1 MATDARNDPFRSYN
15 FSIEIDGVPSG
26 GFAEV
31 SGLTAEAKPVDYREG
46 TDRQSNVRKLAGP
59 ASYGPMTLKRGY
71 TKDTT
76 LWNWYGNI
84 LNGQPDRRNV
94 TIVLMNE
101 AREPQLRWH
110 AADALITKIEGP
122 SLKASGNEVAM
133 ESVELVHEGLTLEI

>member
-1 MATDARNDPFRSYN
+1 MATDTRNDPFRGYN
-15 FSIEIDGVPSG
+15 FSIEIDGVPTG

-31 SGLTAEAKPVDYREG
+31 SGLTAEVKTVDYREG

-59 ASYGPMTLKRGY
+59 ASFGVIKLTRGY
-71 TKDTT
+71 TKDDA
-76 LWNWYGNI
+76 LWKWYGNI

-110 AADALITKIEGP
+110 VDGALITKIEGP
-122 SLKASGNEVAM
+122 ALKASEV
-133 ESVELVHEGLTLEI
+133 